1 MNRTIQKTAIGGAAF
16 LLFGCAFAAS
26 PRSRL
31 TREDIK
37 YATEHGAAVVEAKV
51 GAGERQAIGTRS
63 EGYRYPLRVV
73 SVLLPATAKVQ
84 LTSTYDYRKEPVL
97 RPGHYVLI
105 LQPGPYYRAER
116 VSLGSARITELRQWT
131 QHHGA

>member
-1 MNRTIQKTAIGGAAF
+1 VNRTIQKTAIEGAAL

-26 PRSRL
+26 PPTRL

-37 YATEHGAAVVEAKV
+37 YAAGHGAAVVEAEV
-51 GAGERQAIGTRS
+51 GAGVPHAIGTRS

-73 SVLLPATAKVQ
+73 SVLLPATANVQ
-84 LTSTYDYRKEPVL
+84 LASTYDYRKEPVL
-97 RPGHYVLI
+97 RPGYYVLI

-116 VSLGSARITELRQWT
+116 VSLRSARITELRQWT
-131 QHHGA
+131 QHQ